1 MQTIKESFLQAF
13 DQLRANKLRSFLS
26 LLGVMVGIFC
36 IMAVKSAIDSLED
49 NVRGSVNKLGS
60 DILYVAKFSWGEDP
74 GENYWKY
81 ARRPNPAISDYKACK
96 DNVKTA
102 DLVAFSTFIGTK
114 TIKYERNSVDR
125 AFAVAITEE
134 YDKLHNL
141 EYADG
146 RFFTSSEYNLGLKK
160 IILGFKVANLLF
172 GENNSAVGKEVEA
185 MGQRMEV
192 VGVLKESG
200 KDLLKIFN
208 YDNAI
213 LIGFETARFVT
224 NVKPNSP
231 FSGNVMVKAAAGIS
245 EKSFRDD
252 VTIAL
257 RKAHALNPRQSD
269 DFSINSMSIL
279 TDGLNKLF
287 SALNVVGWVIG
298 GFALLVGMFSVAN
311 IIFVSV
317 KERTSIIGIKKALGA
332 KQYEILLEFLI
343 ESVVLCLIGGFMG
356 LGLVFLVTKII
367 SLTSAFEIYVS
378 INNALFT
385 FALSVFVGVIAGIL
399 PALQASRMDPVAAIR
414 A

>member
-1 MQTIKESFLQAF
+1 MHIIKESFLQAF

-60 DILYVAKFSWGEDP
+60 DVLYVSKFAWAEDP
-74 GENYWKY
+74 EDNYWKY
-81 ARRPNPAISDYKACK
+81 ARRPNPVLSDYKACK
-96 DNVKTA
+96 DNIKTA
-102 DLVAFSTFIGTK
+102 NLVAFSTFIGTK
-114 TIKYERNSVDR
+114 TVKYERNSVER
-125 AFAVAITEE
+125 AFAVAVTEE
-134 YDKLHNL
+134 YDRLHNL
-141 EYADG
+141 EYYDG
-146 RFFTSSEYNLGLKK
+146 RYFTPTEYNLGLKK
-160 IILGFKVANLLF
+160 IILGYKVANLLF
-172 GENNSAVGKEVEA
+172 GENNTAVGKVVQA
-185 MGQRMEV
+185 MGQNMEV

-213 LIGFETARFVT
+213 MIGFETARFVT

-231 FSGNVMVKAAAGIS
+231 FSGNVQIRAATGIS

-252 VTIAL
+252 VTVAL
-257 RKAHALNPRQSD
+257 RKAHALKPRQSD

-279 TDGLNKLF
+279 TDGLNQLF
-287 SALNVVGWVIG
+287 TALNVVGWIIG

-317 KERTSIIGIKKALGA
+317 KERTPIIGIKKALGA
-332 KQYEILLEFLI
+332 KQFEILMEFLI
-343 ESVVLCLIGGFMG
+343 ESVVLCLVGGFMG

-367 SLTSAFEIYVS
+367 SLSSAFAIYVS
-378 INNALFT
+378 WSNAVFT
-385 FALSVFVGVIAGIL
+385 FVLSVIVGVVAGIL
-399 PALQASRMDPVAAIR
+399 PALQAARMDPVAAIR

>member
-1 MQTIKESFLQAF
+1 MQIIKESFLQAF

-60 DILYVAKFSWGEDP
+60 DVLYVAKFSWGEDP
-74 GENYWKY
+74 GDNYWKY
-81 ARRPNPAISDYKACK
+81 ARRPNPVLSDYKACK
-96 DNVKTA
+96 VNVKTA
-102 DLVAFSTFIGTK
+102 DLVAFSTFIGQK
-114 TIKYERNSVDR
+114 TVKYERNSVER
-125 AFAVAITEE
+125 AFGVAVTEE
-134 YDKLHNL
+134 YDRLHNL
-141 EYADG
+141 EYYDG

-160 IILGFKVANLLF
+160 IILGYKVSNLLF
-172 GENNSAVGKEVEA
+172 GENNSAIGKEVTVL
-185 MGQRMEV
+185 GQRMEV

-231 FSGNVMVKAAAGIS
+231 FSGNVMVKAASGIS

-257 RKAHALNPRQSD
+257 RKAHALKPTQSD

-279 TDGLNKLF
+279 TDALNSLF
-287 SALNVVGWVIG
+287 SALNIVGWVIG

-317 KERTSIIGIKKALGA
+317 KERTPIIGIKKALGA

-343 ESVVLCLIGGFMG
+343 ESVVLCLVGGFMG
-356 LGLVFLVTKII
+356 LGLVFGVMKIV
-367 SLTSAFEIYVS
+367 SLTSAFAIYVS
-378 INNALFT
+378 WSNAIFT
-385 FALSVFVGVIAGIL
+385 FVLSVIVGVVAGIL
-399 PALQASRMDPVAAIR
+399 PALQAARMDPVAAIR